1 MAFQH
6 RTVQPSR
13 IAGRVLSE
21 SGDPLIPPEEWA
33 FLQAGDAAI
42 TRSVKAKGSTW
53 IVQIRKGRRM
63 MTRGIWANKSDI
75 EESRREV
82 EAKRATPAYAK
93 KRKTDLARRAVK
105 HEQYCEEFCA
115 SVIQFLNFHPRY
127 KREAEVLGQK
137 ITEHATPVGSG
148 TVARTERIPIDQ
160 RAEAASIAW
169 MRHQTTAYDSM
180 RIARIKGKRR
190 EVRRQLAAQSVK
202 VLQSYRQGEEC
213 CENCPLQQALSKENI

>member
-1 MAFQH
+1 M
-6 RTVQPSR
+6 
-13 IAGRVLSE
+13 
-21 SGDPLIPPEEWA
+21 
-33 FLQAGDAAI
+33 
-42 TRSVKAKGSTW
+42 
-53 IVQIRKGRRM
+53 
-63 MTRGIWANKSDI
+63 
-75 EESRREV
+75 
-82 EAKRATPAYAK
+82 
-93 KRKTDLARRAVK
+93 K

-213 CENCPLQQALSKENI
+213 CENCPLQKALSKENI